1 MKKLI
6 LNKKIQI
13 LKKKK
18 KNNLN
23 SVHWNYQNIRLNIW
37 FILYFSNTGFG
48 ILRTWH
54 VLRGPT
60 KSRLLQPPST
70 RVQNPHLVAEKGK
83 IVKLHKLAILLSQS
97 QQGYSCTST
106 SQHNLSLRSR
116 GSAYS
121 HIRRELFLSCR
132 WQEWEYGHSDVA
144 RLMGPWWWGGRGWP
158 TLTCFRI
165 WERTWKLPFL
175 AFGDGDR

>member
-60 KSRLLQPPST
+60 KSRLLQPPSA

-106 SQHNLSLRSR
+106 SQHNYIIKKPRERIFAYPEGIIPQLQVSRVGVRTFWRGKINGPMMMGWTWMTDTNLFQNLRKNLETSF
-116 GSAYS
+116 SD
-121 HIRRELFLSCR
+121 FWR
-132 WQEWEYGHSDVA
+132 WW
-144 RLMGPWWWGGRGWP
+144 
-158 TLTCFRI
+158 
-165 WERTWKLPFL
+165 
-175 AFGDGDR
+175 